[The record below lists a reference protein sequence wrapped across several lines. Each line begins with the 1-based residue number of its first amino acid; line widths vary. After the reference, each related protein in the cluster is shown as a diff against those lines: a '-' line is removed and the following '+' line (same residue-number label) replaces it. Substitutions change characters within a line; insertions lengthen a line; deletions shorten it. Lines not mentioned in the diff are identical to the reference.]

1 MRVSGGFKKKKID
14 RHESGMNR
22 QMGGQMG
29 ADKQT
34 QGEQNEMYGK

>member
-1 MRVSGGFKKKKID
+1 MWVSGGFKKKID
-14 RHESGMNR
+14 RHESGMDR

-34 QGEQNEMYGK
+34 